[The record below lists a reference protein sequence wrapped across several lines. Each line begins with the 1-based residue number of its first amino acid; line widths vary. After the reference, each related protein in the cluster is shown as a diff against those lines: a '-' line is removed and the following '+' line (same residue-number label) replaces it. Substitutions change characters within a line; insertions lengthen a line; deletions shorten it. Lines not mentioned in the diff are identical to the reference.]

1 MVGDSP
7 DTSAGGSAA
16 QLPPTPRPT
25 PETPAAPA
33 LRIGDAER
41 HRVIG
46 ELRTQVGDGRLTLD
60 EFAERADQVWRAT
73 TALELAPVLADLPA
87 VPTTVS
93 PPAGPVRPAS
103 ALGPEA
109 ATMPTRG
116 RRSIVAVMSGTRVRG
131 RWHVAPQITVTAFW
145 GSAHVDLRDA
155 IFMSPVVDINAVAI
169 MGSITVTVPE
179 GIPVELDGTVLMG
192 GCHNRTPADLVLPG
206 APVVRV
212 HAMGMWADIDVR
224 SRPSGVTEVPSEL
237 APPPTTPE
245 PPDATRPA
253 PGPAAVA
260 DRTRPDPAAAPRALP
275 TGTLTMLFTDI
286 VGSTPLVEELG
297 DQRWS
302 QVMRDH
308 DTAVRAVVASHA
320 GTVVKVEGDGY
331 LIVFVSARQAV
342 LAALGLQRAVQD
354 LDHDLP
360 GRRLAIRTGLH
371 TGEVVAQEGDVF
383 GRNVIAAAR
392 IAAEAAPGQVLV
404 SSLTKELVDSSGD
417 LSFDEGR
424 EIELRGLARPWRI
437 HTVRS

>member
-25 PETPAAPA
+25 PETSAPA

-46 ELRTQVGDGRLTLD
+46 ELRTQVGDGRLSLD

-93 PPAGPVRPAS
+93 PPAGPVRPAP

-320 GTVVKVEGDGY
+320 GTVVKGEGDGY